1 MIRRP
6 PRSTRTDPIFPYTPL
21 FRSGQVLL
29 RLDAREAALRLEETD
44 AQQAM
49 LLAGI
54 GRLDA
59 EMTMIRAR
67 AESRIARA
75 GALLTEAAAAQEL
88 YEHELTFA
96 KADYERA
103 RALGGAGGVPQARRE
118 GTQHAYL

>member
-1 MIRRP
+1 
-6 PRSTRTDPIFPYTPL
+6 
-21 FRSGQVLL
+21 
-29 RLDAREAALRLEETD
+29 
-44 AQQAM
+44 M

-103 RALGGAGGVPQARRE
+103 RALGVSGAISSARLERAHTDYLKARQELTRARAEIASAEAGVGEDRKSTR
-118 GTQHAYL
+118 L